1 MTLANDAM
9 SIRRMTNW
17 VIIMILSPVAT
28 GNGAFV
34 VHSQLANTL
43 QHYRVLPYNPKRTF
57 FPPSL
62 YPLGRT
68 QAAQAIHTTPDYA
81 VFHARGDVPLIITL
95 HGYAI
100 DKALHPYSSLLQKIH
115 GRTDLRWLHQLAVQ
129 RADRITSVSHF
140 TANLAKQDLS
150 TEKPIQVIYNG
161 VDEQRF
167 TPNKRTQG
175 KEIKVLFSGN
185 LTQRKGAHWLLPIIQ
200 RLDERIVIYY
210 TSGLR
215 ETSALVAHPRLHPL
229 GRIPHEK
236 MPEVYREMDI
246 LLFPT
251 VREGFGLAAV
261 EAMACGL
268 PVVATNGSALPE
280 VVADGQGGFLC
291 PLGDVE
297 AFANAVQ
304 ALADDASL
312 RQQWGQFNRV
322 EVEQRFT
329 LARMVAEYGAVFD
342 SLIA

>member
-1 MTLANDAM
+1 
-9 SIRRMTNW
+9 
-17 VIIMILSPVAT
+17 MIVSPVSV

-34 VHSQLANTL
+34 VHSCLAK
-43 QHYRVLPYNPKRTF
+43 HLPDYHVIPYSPWRSL
-57 FPPSL
+57 FPPSY
-62 YPLGRT
+62 YPLGRKFP
-68 QAAQAIHTTPDYA
+68 AKVIHAVADSAI
-81 VFHARGDVPLIITL
+81 FHVRKDVPLVLTL
-95 HGYAI
+95 HGYAL
-100 DKALHPYSSLLQKIH
+100 DKGLHPYSTLLQKIH
-115 GRTDLRWLHQLAVQ
+115 ARTDLRWLHQLAVQ
-129 RADRITSVSHF
+129 QADVITTVSHF
-140 TANLAKQDLS
+140 TAELARLDLGIK
-150 TEKPIQVIYNG
+150 KPIKVIYNG
-161 VDEQRF
+161 VDEQQF
-167 TPNKRTQG
+167 TPSKRGAG

-185 LTQRKGAHWLLPIIQ
+185 LTQRKGAQWLLPIIQ

-215 ETSALVAHPRLHPL
+215 ETSALVAHPRLRPL

-236 MPEVYREMDI
+236 MPDVYRAMDI

-280 VVADGQGGFLC
+280 VVTDGQGGFLC

-297 AFANAVQ
+297 AFAHAVQ
-304 ALADDASL
+304 ALADDALL

-329 LARMVAEYGAVFD
+329 LPRMVAEYRAVFD
-342 SLIA
+342 SLIATDP